1 MPTGDRTNY
10 NDPEHDKKLR
20 ELGKGGLTRT
30 PGCAYPSKEQPPLPY
45 VHDENGS
52 EITVGD
58 WVRIEEEVY
67 KVRAVDVSAMKV
79 DIGNYDMELATDC
92 VGVVRSIDELAEDG
106 VIPEGAKRGG
116 KHYHQ
121 YERKF
126 YDAQHKPLATHPDYR
141 FSSKV
146 VRSRRDSVRKK
157 DAARKRDAR
166 ARQKDEDDEVA
177 PRVLDGSGQM
187 AWRKDARLGAR
198 KVAAALKTCPCG
210 SGLDSEWCNKCDLPD
225 SGKSWQ
231 KFSVATP
238 LYGGTSDDSHKE
250 LTGMSREDF
259 AKYLEACMHPAPPDV
274 KAELLGAKRMLF
286 GVPVGSMEREHVCP
300 KSAYVRSLGRRQV
313 IGFEADGTT
322 PNAAARG
329 AYRFCEFQWM
339 YWRQNARKGRGFS
352 DDLRLL
358 YEERL
363 LCCMSQRSLALY
375 KVDRLDPQVKFYSI
389 GTIVSK
395 LKAWGE
401 ARAEKLESEVFV
413 PIGAPVNWLA
423 EARVGMAE
431 DDREIKAWRRG
442 RGEDVEDEDEEEA
455 AVNEHDRQRVAR
467 ERAARCVEIK
477 LTAPHAIDAM

>member
-58 WVRIEEEVY
+58 WVRIEDEVY

-157 DAARKRDAR
+157 DAARKLCRN
-166 ARQKDEDDEVA
+166 
-177 PRVLDGSGQM
+177 L
-187 AWRKDARLGAR
+187 
-198 KVAAALKTCPCG
+198 
-210 SGLDSEWCNKCDLPD
+210 N
-225 SGKSWQ
+225 
-231 KFSVATP
+231 TP
-238 LYGGTSDDSHKE
+238 T
-250 LTGMSREDF
+250 
-259 AKYLEACMHPAPPDV
+259 
-274 KAELLGAKRMLF
+274 
-286 GVPVGSMEREHVCP
+286 
-300 KSAYVRSLGRRQV
+300 
-313 IGFEADGTT
+313 
-322 PNAAARG
+322 
-329 AYRFCEFQWM
+329 
-339 YWRQNARKGRGFS
+339 
-352 DDLRLL
+352 
-358 YEERL
+358 
-363 LCCMSQRSLALY
+363 
-375 KVDRLDPQVKFYSI
+375 
-389 GTIVSK
+389 
-395 LKAWGE
+395 
-401 ARAEKLESEVFV
+401 
-413 PIGAPVNWLA
+413 
-423 EARVGMAE
+423 
-431 DDREIKAWRRG
+431 
-442 RGEDVEDEDEEEA
+442 
-455 AVNEHDRQRVAR
+455 
-467 ERAARCVEIK
+467 
-477 LTAPHAIDAM
+477 

>member
-58 WVRIEEEVY
+58 WVRIEDEVY

-339 YWRQNARKGRGFS
+339 YWRQKCA
-352 DDLRLL
+352 
-358 YEERL
+358 E
-363 LCCMSQRSLALY
+363 
-375 KVDRLDPQVKFYSI
+375 
-389 GTIVSK
+389 GTG
-395 LKAWGE
+395 L
-401 ARAEKLESEVFV
+401 
-413 PIGAPVNWLA
+413 
-423 EARVGMAE
+423 
-431 DDREIKAWRRG
+431 
-442 RGEDVEDEDEEEA
+442 
-455 AVNEHDRQRVAR
+455 
-467 ERAARCVEIK
+467 
-477 LTAPHAIDAM
+477 